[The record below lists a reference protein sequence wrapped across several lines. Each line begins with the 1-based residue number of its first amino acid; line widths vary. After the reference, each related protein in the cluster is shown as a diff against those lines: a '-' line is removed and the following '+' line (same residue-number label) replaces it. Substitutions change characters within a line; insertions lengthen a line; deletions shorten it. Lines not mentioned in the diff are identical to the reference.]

1 MTIEQQPTPE
11 KETIEPHNEHQVQES
26 ILSFLNEH
34 PGCHTVRD
42 VHFGISDYFA
52 DHLYEDEVSR
62 ILWKLYEDGMIKYAG
77 GQLFSKQSTPL
88 TPMTDKHPI
97 TPPVTLV
104 AEWASESL
112 STQRLCTR
120 AARWGADQE
129 LEACCKV
136 VNNATVVPLE
146 SGVWLRNARRPKPLS
161 LKEQALS
168 ELAAAVAAGDI
179 TPERGATIRLALE
192 TLPDGPS
199 NYRNT

>member
-52 DHLYEDEVSR
+52 DHLYKDEVSR

-120 AARWGADQE
+120 AARWGADHE
-129 LEACCKV
+129 LEACC
-136 VNNATVVPLE
+136 E
-146 SGVWLRNARRPKPLS
+146 WLDDPDLNVDTYELRAARRPKSPS
-161 LKEQALS
+161 LKEQALALVYDYGVPFCS
-168 ELAAAVAAGDI
+168 LSAKQTEIIRRALKEL
-179 TPERGATIRLALE
+179 PE
-192 TLPDGPS
+192 
-199 NYRNT
+199 NTQ